1 MYYTYLIEHWIDE
14 TERSRDRF
22 DKDRPW
28 LIGKD
33 SICTE
38 CSEKDAG
45 RTLYKLISQ
54 CESVT
59 NVKIVKHE
67 NIRKTRQ

>member
-1 MYYTYLIEHWIDE
+1 MYCTYLIEHWIDG
-14 TERSRDRF
+14 TERSRDGF

-28 LIGKD
+28 LIGKT
-33 SICTE
+33 SVCTE
-38 CSEKDAG
+38 CSEKDVG

-59 NVKIVKHE
+59 NVKKRTYANSKSI
-67 NIRKTRQ
+67 